1 MAGERDDR
9 YVACPY
15 YIGVYSE
22 AQRLKQQIRCEGI
35 STGNTISLTFGAEKD
50 RKNYKKKYCYSVYE
64 CRKCLIHQ
72 MLNRKYG
79 VDDDI

>member
-1 MAGERDDR
+1 MAERDDR

-15 YIGVYSE
+15 FIANYSE
-22 AQRLKQQIRCEGI
+22 TQRKKEQIRCEGV
-35 STGNTISLTFGAEKD
+35 SKGNTISLVFGSETV
-50 RKNYKKKYCYSVYE
+50 RKNYKRNFCYSIHN

-79 VDDDI
+79 VDDEI